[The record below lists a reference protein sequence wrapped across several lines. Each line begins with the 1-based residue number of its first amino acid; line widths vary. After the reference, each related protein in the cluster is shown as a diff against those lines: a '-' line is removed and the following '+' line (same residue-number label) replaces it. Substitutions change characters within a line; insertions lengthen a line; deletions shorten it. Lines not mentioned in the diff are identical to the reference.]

1 MRKNILDESI
11 KNQIVEI
18 IEGKKVKNLNNDII
32 KEFIK
37 KISECELVCFK
48 PFFKI
53 NKKAIYMYQTLNIS
67 NLYEFA
73 KKISLELQEI
83 GYFKESG
90 KVLLNEIYRLEY
102 ANLKFVLFLSYE
114 FTSFEIKSKEFVI
127 EPYIFVADKLTFD
140 LVYEDKIV
148 WNYKYNLNF
157 LEDIYI
163 NKISNLDIEVEPCLK
178 NRSCEI
184 SIFNRENEISTKE
197 VDNLNEI
204 FKYILDIL
212 VDKNIIYKNGLL
224 KTTFRNKGVFAE
236 NVEVDSNIMYGDVLI
251 GRLRKKDTLYRYE
264 ATFKIDGIDRYV
276 KLTIYLTKDEYKK
289 KSNTKNY
296 ISPEKQLSKVNMKY
310 SRYFRN
316 EFNIFKINYYGGE
329 NNANMYINSKE
340 NNFEEKMCVDDIMSN
355 LFDVEPNLIDISDRG
370 LPFPRIILYKNILR
384 VIKKDEDMKHVKV
397 LDVDY
402 EDIIDIENKLYFFK
416 KYIVIINEKVYKV
429 ELLSELMQGILDCKN
444 LDINLPII
452 LSKVIELSWQE
463 IRHIP
468 SNIDDFIYSY
478 HFYNSKK
485 ININNV
491 YKMNL
496 FGKSNGIMLDISYN
510 YKKYFYNINLYTK
523 GNLKNLRKSIDETLE
538 YKKDISIFDI
548 INGKSDE
555 FIICLK
561 EQNILRA
568 FDEDDDSNVKA
579 DLYVDKYL
587 IGTKFIEEI
596 GTFELSI
603 KQDDTKFQKCLLKVN
618 IFPEDIPF
626 FASLYSIF
634 INNCDKKIVTKEL
647 SRKDKLTKI
656 YIETILGIYGNL
668 A

>member
-11 KNQIVEI
+11 KNEIVEI
-18 IEGKKVKNLNNDII
+18 IEGKKVKNLSNDNI

-90 KVLLNEIYRLEY
+90 KVLLNEMYRLEY

-178 NRSCEI
+178 NRSCKI

-204 FKYILDIL
+204 FKYILNIL

-224 KTTFRNKGVFAE
+224 KTTFRNKGIFAE
-236 NVEVDSNIMYGDVLI
+236 NVEVDSNIVYGDVLI

-264 ATFKIDGIDRYV
+264 ATFKIDGIDRYA
-276 KLTIYLTKDEYKK
+276 KFTIYLTKDEYKK

-452 LSKVIELSWQE
+452 LSKVIELRWQE